1 MKARNATMQ
10 DRAYWDTIL
19 GTYENTLLRMS
30 EKLKLDLRAAH
41 YSWREEL
48 CRKVGASC
56 ERTAEILH
64 HYRHL
69 LGAIPR
75 A

>member
-1 MKARNATMQ
+1 MKTRNATMQ

-30 EKLKLDLRAAH
+30 EKLKRDLRAAH
-41 YSWREEL
+41 YSGREEL
-48 CRKVGASC
+48 CRKLEASC
-56 ERTAEILH
+56 CRSAEILH
-64 HYRHL
+64 HYRHM